1 MLSTKDMSA
10 GSGKIKPVVGPGN
23 HTVKINEIS
32 YMVTP
37 YDPDSHNIILHV
49 ETSPVKGEFQG
60 FLKDVNNQNGPRYEG
75 QVGRVR
81 FSPYAFKDTTLPNGK
96 EISKVDEV
104 MKSMIQLSETLG
116 KREALDQIE
125 ASTIEDFMTQASSA
139 LSGEVYIN
147 ICLASREWVNK
158 EGYVNNDLYLP
169 KPSSEGVAM
178 ESIDVENS
186 NIIKFDGNNPNHLR
200 KAQVDNKPADSF
212 EPAKTESG
220 SDFEF

>member
-23 HTVKINEIS
+23 HTVKINEIG
-32 YMVTP
+32 YIVTP

-49 ETSPVKGEFQG
+49 ETMPVKGEFQG

-75 QVGRVR
+75 QVDRVR

-104 MKSMIQLSETLG
+104 MKSMIQLSEVLG

-125 ASTIEDFMTQASSA
+125 ANTIEDFMTQASSA
-139 LSGEVYIN
+139 LSGDAYIN
-147 ICLASREWVNK
+147 VCLASREWVNK

>member
-1 MLSTKDMSA
+1 MSA

-147 ICLASREWVNK
+147 VCLASREWVNK

>member
-1 MLSTKDMSA
+1 
-10 GSGKIKPVVGPGN
+10 
-23 HTVKINEIS
+23 
-32 YMVTP
+32 MVTP

-147 ICLASREWVNK
+147 VCLASREWVNK

>member
-1 MLSTKDMSA
+1 MKY
-10 GSGKIKPVVGPGN
+10 G
-23 HTVKINEIS
+23 

-49 ETSPVKGEFQG
+49 ETTPVKGEFQG

-147 ICLASREWVNK
+147 VCLASREWVNK

>member
-37 YDPDSHNIILHV
+37 YDPESHNIILHV

-147 ICLASREWVNK
+147 VCLASREWVNK
-158 EGYVNNDLYLP
+158 EGYINNDLYLP

-186 NIIKFDGNNPNHLR
+186 NIIKFDSNNPNHLR

-212 EPAKTESG
+212 ESAKTESG